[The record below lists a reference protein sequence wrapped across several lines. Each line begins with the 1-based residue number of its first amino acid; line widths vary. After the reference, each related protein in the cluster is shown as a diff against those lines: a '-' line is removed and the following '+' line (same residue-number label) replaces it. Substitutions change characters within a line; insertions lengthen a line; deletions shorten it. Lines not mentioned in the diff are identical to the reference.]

1 MDGKTEVTSTHQD
14 HMDLGEYEGLA
25 LSTDTVVWR
34 RLKVAAPADLGDSLL
49 AGLIARTPLFAN
61 KAYSAVT

>member
-25 LSTDTVVWR
+25 LSTDTVV
-34 RLKVAAPADLGDSLL
+34 
-49 AGLIARTPLFAN
+49 
-61 KAYSAVT
+61 